1 MNAIA
6 VLPPTT
12 LLNFGKHSDKT
23 YADVSANHPGYCQW
37 ILSHCAP
44 NSSRA
49 FRNFAAYLR
58 AGVESAA
65 APVTSAAAPVTP
77 PRSVAEDE
85 RPVTPRT
92 VLRAMTYSARNARPA
107 ALASRQPAPDAPLSS
122 MTFAVLDTETTGLS
136 RSDRVVE
143 LAVQRI
149 DGNGHP
155 LHQRF
160 DSLINPG
167 PEVNMKPKATQINGI
182 TDAMIHAA
190 DVPFFNTVH
199 QKLTQLLEGSVIVA
213 HTSHF
218 DERLIRQ
225 SCGELPPPAQPWLC
239 SCQLS
244 RRLLPE
250 LVSHK
255 LADVCGHYG
264 ITINSAHRA
273 GGDVAALASVLPHL
287 LRDAKSRGIETWE
300 QLQQF
305 MQNRRAAQRALTPIA
320 GGGAAAPIAG
330 GGAAAISRPGGS
342 SSSVRGS
349 GNSDS
354 QNNNNGSGGS
364 RNSPLSPP
372 PPFDASA
379 PRGTHP
385 WDSAAR
391 KWNGNMNGPWTMDGR
406 PDMRR
411 SANFA

>member
-1 MNAIA
+1 
-6 VLPPTT
+6 
-12 LLNFGKHSDKT
+12 
-23 YADVSANHPGYCQW
+23 
-37 ILSHCAP
+37 
-44 NSSRA
+44 
-49 FRNFAAYLR
+49 
-58 AGVESAA
+58 
-65 APVTSAAAPVTP
+65 
-77 PRSVAEDE
+77 
-85 RPVTPRT
+85 
-92 VLRAMTYSARNARPA
+92 
-107 ALASRQPAPDAPLSS
+107 
-122 MTFAVLDTETTGLS
+122 
-136 RSDRVVE
+136 
-143 LAVQRI
+143 
-149 DGNGHP
+149 
-155 LHQRF
+155 
-160 DSLINPG
+160 
-167 PEVNMKPKATQINGI
+167 MKPKATQINGI

-239 SCQLS
+239 SCKLS

-287 LRDAKSRGIETWE
+287 LRDAKSRGIQTWE

-305 MQNRRAAQRALTPIA
+305 MQNRRT
-320 GGGAAAPIAG
+320 APIAG

-364 RNSPLSPP
+364 RNSPLNPP
-372 PPFDASA
+372 APFDASA

-391 KWNGNMNGPWTMDGR
+391 KRNGSMNGPWTKDGR

-411 SANFA
+411 RENFA

>member
-1 MNAIA
+1 
-6 VLPPTT
+6 
-12 LLNFGKHSDKT
+12 
-23 YADVSANHPGYCQW
+23 
-37 ILSHCAP
+37 
-44 NSSRA
+44 
-49 FRNFAAYLR
+49 
-58 AGVESAA
+58 
-65 APVTSAAAPVTP
+65 
-77 PRSVAEDE
+77 
-85 RPVTPRT
+85 
-92 VLRAMTYSARNARPA
+92 
-107 ALASRQPAPDAPLSS
+107 
-122 MTFAVLDTETTGLS
+122 
-136 RSDRVVE
+136 
-143 LAVQRI
+143 
-149 DGNGHP
+149 
-155 LHQRF
+155 
-160 DSLINPG
+160 LINPG
-167 PEVNMKPKATQINGI
+167 PEVNMPPEATQINGI

-239 SCQLS
+239 SCKLS

-287 LRDAKSRGIETWE
+287 LRDAKSRGIQTWE

-305 MQNRRAAQRALTPIA
+305 MQNRRTAPID
-320 GGGAAAPIAG
+320 GGGAAAAAPIAG

-364 RNSPLSPP
+364 RNSPLNPP
-372 PPFDASA
+372 APFDASA

-391 KWNGNMNGPWTMDGR
+391 KWNGNMDGPWTKDGR
-406 PDMRR
+406 PHMGRR
-411 SANFA
+411 ENFA